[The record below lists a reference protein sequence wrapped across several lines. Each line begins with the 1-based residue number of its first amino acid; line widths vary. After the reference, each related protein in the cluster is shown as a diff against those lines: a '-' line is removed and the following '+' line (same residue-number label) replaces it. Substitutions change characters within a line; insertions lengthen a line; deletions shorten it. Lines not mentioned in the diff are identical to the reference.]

1 LPVKIVERPMTNL
14 RRWLGLLVLL
24 VLFAAPAAAQDL
36 PPRPQGPIFDQAD
49 MLPADQEAALDQRL
63 RDFDARTGNAVIVA
77 TVDNLQGDTVE
88 DYAQKL
94 YAAWG
99 IGGAER
105 DTGVL
110 LLVAKQER
118 KMRIEVGYGLTPYIT
133 DILSG
138 RIIRDQITPRFK
150 QGDFPGGIT
159 AGVDALLTQ
168 LSKSP
173 EDAKA
178 IAEAAAAAEKSRA
191 HSNGG
196 GFPVGMI
203 VWVVFILIFV
213 ILPSL
218 SRRRGRHYRG
228 SGMGGTVGNI
238 LLWSALNA
246 ASNSGRG
253 GGGWGGGGGGGFG
266 GGGGGGFGGFGGGMS
281 GGGGASGGW

>member
-14 RRWLGLLVLL
+14 RRWLGLLALL
-24 VLFAAPAAAQDL
+24 VLFAAPVAAQDL

-94 YAAWG
+94 YAGWG

-138 RIIRDQITPRFK
+138 RIIRDQITPRYK
-150 QGDFPGGIT
+150 QGDFPCGIP

-246 ASNSGRG
+246 ASHSGRG